1 MMDPNST
8 LQQQAMAHGVWK
20 TDEAENYF
28 LLLLYITR

>member
-8 LQQQAMAHGVWK
+8 LQQAMVHGVLN
-20 TDEAENYF
+20 TDEVESYF